1 MKKLVKRTKNTL
13 SISKTSKGF
22 TLLEL
27 LVVVLIIGILAA
39 IALPQYK
46 MSIEYTRAQEPL
58 LWLRH
63 AADISQQYDLTNS
76 TRGGLERLSW
86 ENREQ
91 LYEILEMDNIPNA
104 IQKRPTMASVT
115 TNYFRYDAS
124 DGTPTVRRMSSS
136 ESYYSMLLDINGD
149 SCGYDYQN
157 KYGGGR
163 ITALWCMASTKMG
176 AKICAK
182 LCQKGSMPDEGR
194 NCSAVYGECIIQY
207 L

>member
-63 AADISQQYDLTNS
+63 AADISQQYDLINS
-76 TRGGLERLSW
+76 TSGGLRRLYFK
-86 ENREQ
+86 NREQ

-104 IQKRPTMASVT
+104 IEKRPAMAKVDT
-115 TNYFRYDAS
+115 KYFRYNADM
-124 DGTPTVRRMSSS
+124 GTPKVYRISSS
-136 ESYYSMLLDINGD
+136 NDYYRMLLDIDGGA
-149 SCGYDYQN
+149 C
-157 KYGGGR
+157 GGGL
-163 ITALWCMASTKMG
+163 ITALWCTASTKIG

-182 LCQKGSMPDEGR
+182 LCNKGSMPHEGR
-194 NCSAVYGECIIQY
+194 SCSSLYGECIIQY